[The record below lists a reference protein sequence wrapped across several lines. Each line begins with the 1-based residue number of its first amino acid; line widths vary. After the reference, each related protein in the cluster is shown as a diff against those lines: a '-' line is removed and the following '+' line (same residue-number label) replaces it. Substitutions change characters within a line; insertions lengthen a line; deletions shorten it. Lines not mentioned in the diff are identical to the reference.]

1 MYKVCA
7 DINNVEYRPVRLN
20 NDFDFEP
27 DKLLAEVDSNSKLL
41 FLCSPNNPSGNSFS
55 FEKIRYILDN
65 FQGIVIVDEAYI
77 DFSAYPSLLEKLDQ
91 YPNLVVL
98 QTFSKAWGSA
108 GIRLGMAFASKNIIQ
123 IFNKIKYPYNIN
135 RLTQEHALEL
145 LKRNG
150 EIQAWVK
157 ELVSE
162 REILQKELSALPVIL
177 HIYPSDANFLLVKT
191 RNAQALYDYL
201 VAKGIIVRNRNKI
214 TLCENCLR
222 ITVGTPEENKA
233 LIDALKKVTL

>member
-1 MYKVCA
+1 M
-7 DINNVEYRPVRLN
+7 
-20 NDFDFEP
+20 
-27 DKLLAEVDSNSKLL
+27 
-41 FLCSPNNPSGNSFS
+41 
-55 FEKIRYILDN
+55 
-65 FQGIVIVDEAYI
+65 
-77 DFSAYPSLLEKLDQ
+77 
-91 YPNLVVL
+91 VL

-162 REILQKELSALPVIL
+162 REILTSGHTA
-177 HIYPSDANFLLVKT
+177 HIPKRCKFFTGKNPGRSS
-191 RNAQALYDYL
+191 
-201 VAKGIIVRNRNKI
+201 
-214 TLCENCLR
+214 
-222 ITVGTPEENKA
+222 
-233 LIDALKKVTL
+233 LI